1 MDGQREPHVVEE
13 GITGS
18 GQMLVVA
25 VESHLFMEL
34 ACCLGRAVREDF
46 QKIWMESAGNKE
58 GFTRV
63 TAVDGPGC
71 KDPTGESIFLQGLV
85 AVFLGAKGSHA
96 RESGRR
102 GSQR

>member
-1 MDGQREPHVVEE
+1 MDSQRELHVVEE
-13 GITGS
+13 GIAGS
-18 GQMLVVA
+18 GQTLVVT

-58 GFTRV
+58 GFAQV
-63 TAVDGPGC
+63 AAVDGPSC
-71 KDPTGESIFLQGLV
+71 KGPTGKSIFLQGLV
-85 AVFLGAKGSHA
+85 AVFLGTKGSRA
-96 RESGRR
+96 RESGWR